1 MSRPRAWL
9 VPVLA
14 LALVW
19 VVPAAA
25 IMVQVSMDQ
34 LVASSSSIVRGKVT
48 DLNSHWTDDHAI
60 IVTDVK
66 FLVSE
71 VWTGTMAPGTTL
83 TLQVRGGEVGEIGMR
98 QEHQP
103 VFSKDQ
109 EALLFLT
116 ESSGARYAV
125 NFDEQG
131 AYKVQGNQ
139 VVAFDGQRAP
149 LTTFRSVVRNMV
161 RSRQR

>member
-1 MSRPRAWL
+1 MSRTRIATL
-9 VPVLA
+9 AAVA
-14 LALVW
+14 LAWAL
-19 VVPAAA
+19 PAMA
-25 IMVQVSMDQ
+25 IMIQVPMDQ

-48 DLNSHWTDDHAI
+48 GLDSHWTEDHAL

-71 VWTGTMAPGTTL
+71 DWGGRVAPGTTL

-103 VFSKDQ
+103 VFRQDQ

-116 ESSGARYAV
+116 ETPGARWAISH
-125 NFDEQG
+125 DEQG
-131 AYKVQGNQ
+131 VYTVQGSQ

-149 LTTFRSVVRNMV
+149 LTTFRSVIRNLVRP
-161 RSRQR
+161 RQR